1 MKPYALAFV
10 EKDVH
15 VAGTHVDE
23 RGSRDRTWNE
33 IVKVSFALNIDIYAY
48 GHVRQKPV
56 GSARVSLC
64 DVLKDGKPDEP
75 ADNPIQCMTVQVRRP
90 SGRPL
95 GLLNLW
101 DPPTGRFLL
110 RKESLSFSVKN
121 VLEREEEA
129 VVLDDGDC
137 DGGGGDGD
145 GVQVSARHFGRF
157 SKFVYM
163 YNNKN
168 CVYSKGR
175 GQRDFS

>member
-1 MKPYALAFV
+1 MKPYALVFV

-33 IVKVSFALNIDIYAY
+33 IVK
-48 GHVRQKPV
+48 KPV

-137 DGGGGDGD
+137 GGGGGGGDGD
-145 GVQVSARHFGRF
+145 GVQVSARHFGRI